1 MCEPFSPNLTFT
13 EGFVL
18 GQASFL
24 IILLLFIRYVVFSP
38 SEQIDHEGW
47 RKRRAERA
55 DVRMASSKTVH
66 VLTSGFTKA
75 PL

>member
-1 MCEPFSPNLTFT
+1 MSEIFSPNLTFT
-13 EGFVL
+13 EGFIL

-55 DVRMASSKTVH
+55 DVRIALSKFVY
-66 VLTSGFTKA
+66 VLTSGFAKA